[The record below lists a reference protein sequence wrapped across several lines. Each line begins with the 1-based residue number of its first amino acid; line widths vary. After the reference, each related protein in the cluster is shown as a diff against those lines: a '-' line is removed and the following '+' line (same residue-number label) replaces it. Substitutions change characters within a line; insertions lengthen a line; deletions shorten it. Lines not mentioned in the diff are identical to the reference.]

1 VKKIL
6 AYFTLVFF
14 LLGPAGV
21 RPAQAALPILVPVAV
36 GAVVVVAGAL
46 STGSPALYA
55 KSVKDAA
62 DATVDAATGKI
73 RKAMIVAMAI
83 GNTKYGYGHTV
94 EADLSSVTPIAKG
107 NSEYPIVRDALD
119 AATIDDNL
127 GPPEVGQ
134 VVETTTGIRK
144 KITSVNPSIM
154 TGNGAIPEGL
164 TYLDTYHSYMVGA
177 GHKYIGGNRYIS
189 SSYYVLYYGPYQ
201 INNDAHWYSQSIG
214 GTNTTDAVYPIP
226 GYTIDPVKFADSIV
240 PSEDFIDE
248 TDLLLGN
255 HPAAINPASVPQP
268 FTTPQV
274 QAAAA
279 AEAAAV
285 SQTAATT
292 AQAAADADPTNTALQ
307 IAAAQAAAD
316 AAQAAIAADAA
327 VADVAVDEP
336 EPIVIP
342 DLPIPLALPETPEP
356 PLIDFSPFSSL
367 GTGAMEKLPFS
378 LINSVADIFA
388 TFEGAPVAPSMDVTL
403 IQGAPS
409 HSLSMIAWE
418 AGAAWWRRMVA
429 IMFHA
434 SVVYAILRRWVY

>member
-1 VKKIL
+1 MKKIL

-21 RPAQAALPILVPVAV
+21 RPAKAALPILVPVAV
-36 GAVVVVAGAL
+36 GAVVIAAGVINA
-46 STGSPALYA
+46 GSPALYA
-55 KSVKDAA
+55 KAVTNAA
-62 DATVDAATGKI
+62 DAVVDAVSGKI
-73 RKAMIVAMAI
+73 SKALIVAQVI
-83 GNTKYGYGHTV
+83 GNTKYGHGHNV

-154 TGNGAIPEGL
+154 TGNGGIPLGQ

-201 INNDAHWYSQSIG
+201 INNDAHWYAQSIG

-226 GYTIDPVKFADSIV
+226 GYTIDPVKFADSIS
-240 PSEDFIDE
+240 PSEDFVDE
-248 TDLLLGN
+248 TDRLVGD
-255 HPAAINPASVPQP
+255 HPGVINPASVPQA
-268 FTTPQV
+268 FTGPQV

-279 AEAAAV
+279 AETSAV
-285 SQTAATT
+285 AQSAATT

-307 IAAAQAAAD
+307 IAAAQAATA

-336 EPIVIP
+336 IVEEIP
-342 DLPIPLALPETPEP
+342 ALPTAPTLPESSEP
-356 PLIDFSPFSSL
+356 PAIDFSPLHSL
-367 GTGAMEKLPFS
+367 GDGAMEKLPFS

-388 TFEGAPVAPSMDVTL
+388 TFEGAPVAPSMEITL

-409 HSLSMIAWE
+409 ESLSMIAWE